1 MLAADFDDYH
11 KTQRK
16 IEQLWM
22 SGSDWTGVSIRN
34 IANMAWFSSD
44 RTISE
49 YARDIWDVPVTPPAQ
64 QSGR

>member
-1 MLAADFDDYH
+1 M
-11 KTQRK
+11 
-16 IEQLWM
+16 
-22 SGSDWTGVSIRN
+22 SIRN

-49 YARDIWDVPVTPPAQ
+49 YAEDIWSVPVTPPGQ